1 MNFDDFINFKMFIT
15 TTFMKLIYVIGAI
28 IITLGSLVLMVGF
41 SVPSL
46 YYGLSLGSGGILVG
60 LVVLIFGNLGWRLLC
75 EAIIVVFTIH
85 ERLVSI
91 DSKLGAE
98 NKPAPPKTQPLQ
110 SQPLPTQP
118 EGKFCNKCGAKIS
131 SGTKFCSNC
140 GTAVSE

>member
-1 MNFDDFINFKMFIT
+1 MFIT

-60 LVVLIFGNLGWRLLC
+60 LVVFIFGNLGWRLLC

-118 EGKFCNKCGAKIS
+118 EGKFCNNCGAKIS

>member
-118 EGKFCNKCGAKIS
+118 EGKFCNNCGAKIS

>member
-15 TTFMKLIYVIGAI
+15 TTFMKIIYVIGAI

-98 NKPAPPKTQPLQ
+98 NKPAPTQSQPPKT
-110 SQPLPTQP
+110 QPLPTQP
-118 EGKFCNKCGAKIS
+118 EGKFCNNCGAKIS

>member
-15 TTFMKLIYVIGAI
+15 TTFMKIIYVIGAI

-118 EGKFCNKCGAKIS
+118 EGKFCNNCGAKIS